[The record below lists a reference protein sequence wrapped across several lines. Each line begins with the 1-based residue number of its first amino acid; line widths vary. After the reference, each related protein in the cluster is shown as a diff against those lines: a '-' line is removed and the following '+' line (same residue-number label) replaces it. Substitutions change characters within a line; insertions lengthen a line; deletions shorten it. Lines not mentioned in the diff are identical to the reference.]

1 MRSRRPID
9 PKLGNDFCK
18 ILNSQF
24 EPKEF
29 VDFMNEA
36 ISNNVL
42 YKDEKK
48 LCKTMIEQY
57 EVTNNIDIDMAI
69 KCNNFYY
76 PHYRNAEKFQADE
89 LIYEYDKFISI
100 RIEDKSLKQG
110 INAYKV
116 AGYGVFSKNN
126 TMKFLNNYASVIAID
141 KETSLDDFIGSFN
154 NETEDAI
161 TTVCEFVDKCY
172 KGGIK
177 GGQVTT
183 ILGLPSDVSRSLW
196 SLNIAYNALKQGKN
210 VLYFTLGINESEFN
224 KRIILRHSYDS
235 KFKSELIGDD
245 YDSYDSEEIEVVC
258 KDFYDNLSSRLM
270 VFDESYFD
278 ISSIANLQ
286 KLIVIADHKFY
297 EASEHGVDLIII
309 DDFAHMKLNDGKKV
323 VTSRNKIQNEYYSYF
338 RNQCKN
344 FLGTKRMIPIL
355 ITEAID
361 KRYSSYFAEN
371 DSFGSYMISDIID
384 SLSDNILVVRIDNE
398 TQLKV
403 TIVKPTNNYGMYYLT
418 SINACFENWYM
429 SSNEDD
435 SMKEHANKL
444 FDDGSSAETAIFGLT
459 KDNTEEDKSDT
470 RSDVDDHFGDVG
482 FSTTQVQ
489 INQEMTLNKEESIY
503 E

>member
-1 MRSRRPID
+1 
-9 PKLGNDFCK
+9 
-18 ILNSQF
+18 
-24 EPKEF
+24 
-29 VDFMNEA
+29 
-36 ISNNVL
+36 
-42 YKDEKK
+42 
-48 LCKTMIEQY
+48 
-57 EVTNNIDIDMAI
+57 
-69 KCNNFYY
+69 
-76 PHYRNAEKFQADE
+76 
-89 LIYEYDKFISI
+89 
-100 RIEDKSLKQG
+100 
-110 INAYKV
+110 
-116 AGYGVFSKNN
+116 
-126 TMKFLNNYASVIAID
+126 
-141 KETSLDDFIGSFN
+141 
-154 NETEDAI
+154 
-161 TTVCEFVDKCY
+161 
-172 KGGIK
+172 
-177 GGQVTT
+177 
-183 ILGLPSDVSRSLW
+183 
-196 SLNIAYNALKQGKN
+196 
-210 VLYFTLGINESEFN
+210 
-224 KRIILRHSYDS
+224 
-235 KFKSELIGDD
+235 
-245 YDSYDSEEIEVVC
+245 
-258 KDFYDNLSSRLM
+258 M

-309 DDFAHMKLNDGKKV
+309 DDFAHMKLNDGKKL